1 MRAGQDGSILRPR
14 CCTGAARPLDDA
26 LSGSTPQ
33 VDFLFGKMA
42 AKRERSTL
50 DTTKLLDLLLR
61 LARSDEQVR

>member
-1 MRAGQDGSILRPR
+1 
-14 CCTGAARPLDDA
+14 
-26 LSGSTPQ
+26 
-33 VDFLFGKMA
+33 MA